1 MTQVSSSNVAAHS
14 SVLSSGI
21 ATSGGLT
28 ADGMMIYL
36 QTRLGGIDEQIEA
49 AFEKQKG
56 IEALRGKLM
65 DLQNSIAALGTNP
78 QEELS
83 GEERKEIVA
92 SMMQT
97 LDELAKIDESM
108 ANKMRLD
115 LQKGGV
121 FNTDGSD
128 VKDWNKL
135 TEDSVNLM
143 NEVVGNRLTALESSA
158 SLEMIQLQQLMSAR
172 QTAIQLA
179 TNLVSSLGKGE
190 EAIAANIGR

>member
-1 MTQVSSSNVAAHS
+1 MTHVSSSNIAAHS

-36 QTRLGGIDEQIEA
+36 QTRLGGIDSQIEA
-49 AFEKQKG
+49 AFQKQKQ
-56 IEALRGKLM
+56 IESLRGKLM
-65 DLQNSIAALGTNP
+65 DLQNSVTALGSDPQKELSSEERQTIAA
-78 QEELS
+78 
-83 GEERKEIVA
+83 
-92 SMMQT
+92 SMITT
-97 LDELAKIDESM
+97 LDELTEIDPLM
-108 ANKMRLD
+108 ADKMRLD

-121 FNTDGSD
+121 FKTDGSHL
-128 VKDWNKL
+128 KDWNTI
-135 TEDSVNLM
+135 TEDNVNLM
-143 NEVVGNRLTALESSA
+143 KEVVGNRLKALESSA